1 MHDRSGHDNSR
12 PRYRWPGSY
21 SWKRYGSWRLLLLK
35 SILLYAPHG
44 PASIVILDKM
54 RIYSSRTR
62 WYRVP
67 QAGSTPLTANSSS
80 TVTNRTPLGCKR
92 STISRA
98 AVTLVA

>member
-1 MHDRSGHDNSR
+1 MARQ
-12 PRYRWPGSY
+12 
-21 SWKRYGSWRLLLLK
+21 LLAETVLLMRFAPFRCLL
-35 SILLYAPHG
+35 LLYAPPG